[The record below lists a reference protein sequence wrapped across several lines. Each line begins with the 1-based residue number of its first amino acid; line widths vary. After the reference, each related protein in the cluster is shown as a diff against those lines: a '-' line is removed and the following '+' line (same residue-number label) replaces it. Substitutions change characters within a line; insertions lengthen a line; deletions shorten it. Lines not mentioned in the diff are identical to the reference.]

1 VGRLSR
7 RGGRRQSIGLLR
19 SISTQSE
26 FWRQV
31 AKAAPERLVSRCS
44 YGANFV
50 SLRMSL
56 HEDGICGGAREE
68 CRFAKRELQAMELE
82 GNLADKFPKS

>member
-1 VGRLSR
+1 
-7 RGGRRQSIGLLR
+7 
-19 SISTQSE
+19 
-26 FWRQV
+26 
-31 AKAAPERLVSRCS
+31 
-44 YGANFV
+44 
-50 SLRMSL
+50 MSL